1 LIAWITATVGSRRG
15 VGLPRCCF
23 VLSSRSPR
31 SWASVAAAPN
41 PQGGSGVAA
50 RFPSL
55 PRRVYR
61 WYHNRA
67 PRSPLVSQLVG
78 SGNWLG
84 GTATQAPPGP
94 FFACTRGSART
105 MLTAGLA
112 LLRVR
117 QPTAAR
123 LFFFDLDTVVVAG
136 AVAFV
141 TVLTIT
147 IACAVMLW

>member
-1 LIAWITATVGSRRG
+1 
-15 VGLPRCCF
+15 
-23 VLSSRSPR
+23 
-31 SWASVAAAPN
+31 
-41 PQGGSGVAA
+41 
-50 RFPSL
+50 
-55 PRRVYR
+55 
-61 WYHNRA
+61 
-67 PRSPLVSQLVG
+67 
-78 SGNWLG
+78 
-84 GTATQAPPGP
+84 
-94 FFACTRGSART
+94 